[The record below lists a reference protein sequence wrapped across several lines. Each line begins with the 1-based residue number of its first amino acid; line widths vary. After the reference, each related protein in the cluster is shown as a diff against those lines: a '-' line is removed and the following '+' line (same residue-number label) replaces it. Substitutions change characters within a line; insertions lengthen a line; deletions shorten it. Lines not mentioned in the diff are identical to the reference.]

1 MWCLERWRAGL
12 NRADFDCGEEHLNL
26 WLREHAG
33 QSERRDA
40 ARTYVAVVDGDV
52 IVGYFSLVVGQLA
65 VDESGIDT
73 LDSRYPI
80 PCVRLARL
88 AVDLR
93 FQGTGVGTQLLADA
107 VRLASEVLERAAVQ
121 VLVVDALNVNVVA
134 FYARWGF
141 RRFQEDP
148 LKLYLTSQQIR
159 ASIRA
164 AGE

>member
-1 MWCLERWRAGL
+1 MWSLERWRAGL
-12 NRADFDCGEEHLNL
+12 NRDDFDCGEEHLNL

-33 QSERRDA
+33 QSERRDS
-40 ARTYVAVVDGDV
+40 ARTFVAVGDGDV

-65 VDESGIDT
+65 TDESGIEA

-80 PCVRLARL
+80 PCLRLARL

-93 FQGTGVGTQLLADA
+93 FQGTGAGSQLLAEA

-121 VLVVDALNVNVVA
+121 VLVVDALNIDVVA

-141 RRFQEDP
+141 RRFREDP
-148 LKLYLTSQQIR
+148 LRLYLTSQQIR
-159 ASIRA
+159 ASIREA
-164 AGE
+164 LE

>member
-1 MWCLERWRAGL
+1 MWSLERWRAGL
-12 NRADFDCGEEHLNL
+12 NRAEFDCGEELLNL

-33 QSERRDA
+33 QSERRDT
-40 ARTYVAVVDGDV
+40 ARTFVAVGNGDV
-52 IVGYFSLVVGQLA
+52 IVGYFSLVAGQLA
-65 VDESGIDT
+65 ADESGIEP

-88 AVDLR
+88 AVDLK
-93 FQGTGVGTQLLADA
+93 FQGTGVGSLLLGEA
-107 VRLASEVLERAAVQ
+107 VRLSSEVLERAAMQ
-121 VLVVDALNVNVVA
+121 VLVVEALNLDAVA

-141 RRFQEDP
+141 RRFRDDP
-148 LKLYLTSQQIR
+148 LRLYLTSQDIR